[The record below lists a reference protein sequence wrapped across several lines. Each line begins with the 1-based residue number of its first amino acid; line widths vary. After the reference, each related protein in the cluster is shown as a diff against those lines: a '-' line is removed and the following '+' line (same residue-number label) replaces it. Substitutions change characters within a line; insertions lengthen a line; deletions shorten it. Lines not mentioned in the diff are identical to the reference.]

1 MREGSRAAQKEK
13 SMAIMDVNPAQ
24 IAALFKTHQ
33 INLLIHGHTHRP
45 DVHYTPEGVRYVL
58 PDWDCEVS
66 EASAADKR
74 RGGWIALDSA
84 GELHAIRA

>member
-33 INLLIHGHTHRP
+33 VNLLLHGHTHRP
-45 DVHYTPEGVRYVL
+45 DVHQTPVGVRYVL
-58 PDWDCEVS
+58 PDWDCEAS
-66 EASAADKR
+66 EAGKR
-74 RGGWIALDSA
+74 RGGWIVLDSA
-84 GELHAIRA
+84 GELHATRA